1 MACLVQ
7 IQRLKNRILSYT
19 FLALIFYTF
28 YAYGLYKMCYNKK
41 IIMYNC
47 LHYAVARRHVSEQE
61 VPDMEEKNIKDTIRA
76 KAAEAAEAA
85 AEAAETQD
93 KEEYGDIRI
102 ADEVICIVASLAAQ
116 EVPGV
121 VGMSGGLTD
130 GINRF
135 LGKDN
140 ASKGVHLHFEGKTVN
155 ASVYIVIEYGC
166 CIPEIALEVQE
177 KVKDAIEA
185 MTGYEVQFVDVNV
198 EGVAKRRESELEKES
213 SSDVDM
219 AEILQAQAKRAEATE
234 ANSFEQQL
242 VNLHDNHD
250 FELPPEEDMDE
261 KHRKFLEED

>member
-1 MACLVQ
+1 
-7 IQRLKNRILSYT
+7 
-19 FLALIFYTF
+19 
-28 YAYGLYKMCYNKK
+28 
-41 IIMYNC
+41 
-47 LHYAVARRHVSEQE
+47 
-61 VPDMEEKNIKDTIRA
+61 MEEKNIKDTIRA

-93 KEEYGDIRI
+93 KEEYGEIRI

-135 LGKDN
+135 LGKEN

-177 KVKDAIEA
+177 KVK
-185 MTGYEVQFVDVNV
+185 DVNV